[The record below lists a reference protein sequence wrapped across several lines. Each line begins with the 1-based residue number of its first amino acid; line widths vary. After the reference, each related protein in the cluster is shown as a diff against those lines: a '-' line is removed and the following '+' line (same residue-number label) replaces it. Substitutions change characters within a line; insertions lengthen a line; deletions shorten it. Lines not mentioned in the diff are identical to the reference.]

1 MEEGSIWL
9 AGGFSKNAVS
19 QERMKRCSFVSFNF
33 IMDHICTE
41 ILSIE
46 NKSQFHSFSQPTITC
61 SKLTIET
68 FKQVW
73 NMFKVNN
80 KDTIFTVYFEHILRL
95 VLVFL

>member
-33 IMDHICTE
+33 IMDYICTE

-46 NKSQFHSFSQPTITC
+46 NKSQFHSFFSADNY
-61 SKLTIET
+61 LL
-68 FKQVW
+68 
-73 NMFKVNN
+73 KVNN
-80 KDTIFTVYFEHILRL
+80 RNIQTSVKYVQS
-95 VLVFL
+95 